1 VAAGRKADARSV
13 EALASVCEMYWFPV
27 CVHPSPGLARTKAP
41 TSHRR
46 FFARVIEKDYPER
59 RRSRERALFRS
70 FLCASIRHF
79 LSNERDR
86 ARTLKR
92 GGHHPTVS
100 LDVETADGMYRLEPR
115 DDLTPDKLFDRR
127 WALVLLERV
136 LANVRDQQ
144 VSAGKGEL
152 FDRLKGFL
160 TGDNTGTPYAG
171 VATSLGMTEGAVK
184 VAGHRL
190 RRQFRDTLMQEIA
203 DTVADPA
210 DIDGEI
216 QYLAQSR
223 QRVTFD
229 GGRFTSLT
237 GMNPSSPLLC
247 PRCGT
252 VRAAQAAPLDLCPA
266 CLLTTAL
273 SMDDEPPYRS

>member
-1 VAAGRKADARSV
+1 MPEGGSRAPRGGGRFATTRWSLVAAAGRKTDARSV

-27 CVHPSPGLARTKAP
+27 YAFI
-41 TSHRR
+41 RR
-46 FFARVIEKDYPER
+46 QGNGPEEGADLTQEFFARVIEKDYIGDADPAR
-59 RRSRERALFRS
+59 GRFRS

-92 GGHHPTVS
+92 GGQHPTIS

-136 LANVRDQQ
+136 LASVRDNQ

-160 TGDNTGTPYAG
+160 TGDSAGMPYAG

-184 VAGHRL
+184 VAVHRL
-190 RRQFRDTLMQEIA
+190 RRQFRDALMQEIA
-203 DTVADPA
+203 DTVADPN
-210 DIDGEI
+210 DVEGEI
-216 QYLAQSR
+216 QYLLKAVS
-223 QRVTFD
+223 
-229 GGRFTSLT
+229 
-237 GMNPSSPLLC
+237 
-247 PRCGT
+247 
-252 VRAAQAAPLDLCPA
+252 
-266 CLLTTAL
+266 
-273 SMDDEPPYRS
+273 E